1 MFSQRTRWTTAPSEL
16 AQTLARVR
24 EDAEASARLIDLT
37 CSNPTALGLH
47 PDAAEIRALLDAAF
61 DASYRPEAL
70 GMLRAREAVLDYYPR
85 RAPGIGPAD
94 VCLCAGTSEAYA
106 NLLALLCDP
115 GDAVLVP
122 SPGYPLLAY
131 LADLQGVALVP
142 YALALDGARSWRV
155 DLESARQQ
163 LAQLRREGRR
173 VRALT
178 VVAPNNPTG
187 NYVDAHELAELDAL
201 CRAGSLAL
209 IVDEVFYDYPLTAA
223 ATARRRRPLESPRG
237 CLSFTLSGLS
247 KIAALPQL
255 KLSWLIAHGPAALVR
270 DAMRRL
276 ELIADSFLSVA
287 GPVQGALPGLLRT
300 APRTQARVLA
310 RTRSNLATLRRHC
323 RERASAV
330 TPLEAE
336 AGWTALLRMPAVH
349 SLDDAGWTLDLLQH
363 AGVHCQPGF
372 LYDLDDRDG
381 ARPILALSLLAD
393 EGQFAAAVDR
403 VLDRVAAVVA
413 SGP

>member
-1 MFSQRTRWTTAPSEL
+1 MFSRRTRWITAPSEL
-16 AQTLARVR
+16 AQALARVR
-24 EDAEASARLIDLT
+24 EDAHASARLIDLT
-37 CSNPTALGLH
+37 GSNPTALGLH
-47 PDAAEIRALLDAAF
+47 PDAAEIRALLDEAF
-61 DASYRPEAL
+61 DAAYKPQAL
-70 GMLRAREAVLDYYPR
+70 GLLRAREAVLDYYPR
-85 RAPGIGPAD
+85 RAPGVGPED

-115 GDAVLVP
+115 GDVVLVP
-122 SPGYPLLAY
+122 SPGYPLLSY
-131 LADLQGVALVP
+131 LADLQGVVLAP
-142 YALALDGARSWRV
+142 YAHTLDGARAWRV
-155 DLESARQQ
+155 DLEDVRRR
-163 LAQLRREGRR
+163 LAKLRRDGRR
-173 VRALT
+173 VRAVT

-187 NYVDAHELAELDAL
+187 NYLDAHELAELDAL
-201 CRAGSLAL
+201 CRAHELAL
-209 IVDEVFYDYPLTAA
+209 IVDEVFYDYPLSTAA
-223 ATARRRRPLESPRG
+223 TQRRRRPLERPRG

-287 GPVQGALPGLLRT
+287 GPVQGALPRLLQT

-310 RTRSNLATLRRHC
+310 RTRKNLATLRTRC

-330 TPLEAE
+330 TPLEVE
-336 AGWTALLRMPAVH
+336 AGWTALLRLPAIG
-349 SLDDAGWTLDLLQH
+349 SLDDAGWTLDLLQR
-363 AGVHCQPGF
+363 AAVVCQPGYLF
-372 LYDLDDRDG
+372 DLDDRGG
-381 ARPILALSLLAD
+381 ARPILAVSLLSD
-393 EGQFAAAVDR
+393 PNRFSAAVDR